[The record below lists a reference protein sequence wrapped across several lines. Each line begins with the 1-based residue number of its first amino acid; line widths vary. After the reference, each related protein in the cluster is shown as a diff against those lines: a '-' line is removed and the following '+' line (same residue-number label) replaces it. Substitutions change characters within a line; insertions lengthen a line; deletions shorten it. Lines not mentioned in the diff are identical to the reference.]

1 MHLRDSQKPKN
12 YLLITSLL
20 TEKRSRLA
28 FLVICF
34 ASEIIETEIF
44 ATVLIT
50 LFDIFLSQSTFF
62 VNNDSCINSFLYHS
76 LI

>member
-1 MHLRDSQKPKN
+1 MHLRDYQKPKN

-28 FLVICF
+28 FLVICL

-62 VNNDSCINSFLYHS
+62 ANNDSCINSFLYHS